1 MLCFSNKLNHCCYR
15 CFQFKVCILSYIRF
29 TLNRTAVSNALNTIW
44 IGFKIKSWDHY
55 EYGRIIMT
63 DPMICEEELSLDLA
77 KACEFR
83 SGSFCLQKGIFSTTL
98 FSFNIWIKYIFTQK
112 SNLWKKSSESK
123 YYRLKNPPFPMGT
136 GKFKNSVFTN
146 IPILYNNLLQKWVTT
161 SWTDGITAFFLSYEF
176 LLSGLRIRVG
186 STRLEQEFKTGSG
199 SELILKIRIRKK
211 ITNKTK
217 QICRFF
223 AANFSRIYQMQ
234 VG

>member
-1 MLCFSNKLNHCCYR
+1 MNHCCYR

-161 SWTDGITAFFLSYEF
+161 SWTYSGYELGNSLQWVERSLF
-176 LLSGLRIRVG
+176 TVG
-186 STRLEQEFKTGSG
+186 Q
-199 SELILKIRIRKK
+199 
-211 ITNKTK
+211 
-217 QICRFF
+217 
-223 AANFSRIYQMQ
+223 NFSKQPISNVYNGYM
-234 VG
+234 VFATTKWGDDM